1 MSPDSRV
8 RAGDDLGGKSS
19 LMNISMR
26 GLTATLATSAVA
38 LTGVLAATPAQAA
51 DRPKSLAQ
59 VLAADGHRFDKKWG
73 DLDILDAAVMAV
85 LDAKPKSP
93 VGILAKKKAKLT
105 AFLPTDRAFRQLAED
120 LTGSAPKSEKATFN
134 ALAEAAG
141 IDVIETVLLYHVVP
155 GKTLNSGKVAKSDG
169 AKLTTAQGGKVTV
182 DVRKKYIALKDA
194 DPDLRDP
201 RVIKT
206 DVNKGNPQIGHVID
220 RVLLPIDV

>member
-1 MSPDSRV
+1 
-8 RAGDDLGGKSS
+8 
-19 LMNISMR
+19 MNISMR

-38 LTGVLAATPAQAA
+38 LTGALAAAPAAQAA
-51 DRPKSLAQ
+51 DRDRTTSLAQ

-85 LDAKPKSP
+85 LDAKPDSA

-105 AFLPTDRAFRQLAED
+105 AFLPTDRAFRQLAKD
-120 LTGSAPKSEKATFN
+120 LTGTAPKTEKATFN

-155 GKTLNSGKVAKSDG
+155 GATLNSGKVAKSDG
-169 AKLTTAQGGKVTV
+169 AKLTTAQGGTVTV
-182 DVRKKYIALKDA
+182 DVRKKFIALKDA

-201 RVIKT
+201 RVVAV

-220 RVLLPIDV
+220 RVLLPLDV